1 MATGKMLSPAVF
13 TRENDQS
20 FLATGIGQI
29 GAVII
34 GPTGKGRAFM
44 PTPITNANDY
54 NEMFGENSDKTYVPY
69 VVKNYLKNAG
79 IVHIVRVLGLEGWSE
94 SHTRAQGQNNYVALY
109 ISGSDKVQRVAAIL
123 AVTSGSGF
131 DCTLKWP
138 MTIAGTAVSQSTN
151 FVIVSGAMDAYG
163 VSCSF
168 DWSSPNYIEK
178 VLGTGPE
185 SVGGNELASKIYVH
199 TLFKNFAQ
207 SGSTAYPA
215 GEVIFGAGGVFTLG
229 AFGVPVTSSNL
240 NFLTSSSFSNALT
253 PWIQSQRL
261 VMSAS
266 VAQAFNLFRF
276 ATIADGN
283 SANTSVKVSIDAIKK
298 PAAGSSEYGTFNV
311 IVRQFDDLDT
321 RVIALETFPN
331 ATLDPTAN
339 NYILKLIGDKYDVI
353 DSDGRIST
361 YGEYPNKSKYI
372 RVIPNT
378 GLENYSNEVVPFGH
392 SAYINFVPEV
402 NLPPIPMR
410 AYQGSADTYNSSY
423 YWGIDLTD
431 YDAKQF
437 MKPIPDTSYPNIS
450 SSFNLDT
457 KLGHK
462 SSSIYVASLSAS
474 AAPSE
479 MLNFTVAF
487 QFGWDGMPPN
497 RAAKTGTG
505 ISTTNVFGFDCST
518 TTASGSRAYKR
529 ALNTVSDPD
538 LFDINMIVVPGIL
551 ETLHPKVT
559 EHARNICLSR
569 QDCFYV
575 MDCVGIDAT
584 LTEAVNSVLTI
595 DDNFTATYFPWIQI
609 FDSERNKNV
618 WVPPSVGVA
627 EAISFND
634 KVASPWYA
642 PAGLNRGGIEAV
654 DVRKKLIHTERDTL
668 YDGRINPIATF
679 PGQGISIW
687 GQKTLQKAAS
697 ALDRVNVRRLLIALK
712 KFIASTAQYLVFEPN
727 TNTTRQHF
735 LNIVNPYL
743 DSVQRK
749 AGIYAY
755 RVVMD
760 DTNNPPD
767 VIDRNILRGEIYI
780 QPTRA
785 AEFIELV
792 FNVMPTGATFTE

>member
-1 MATGKMLSPAVF
+1 MATGKMISPAVF

-20 FLATGIGQI
+20 FLPTGIGQI

-44 PTPITNANDY
+44 PTPIANANDY
-54 NEMFGENSDKTYVPY
+54 NQMFGENSDKTYVPY

-79 IVHIVRVLGLEGWSE
+79 IVHIVRVLGLEGWHDG
-94 SHTRAQGQNNYVALY
+94 HTRAQGQNGY
-109 ISGSDKVQRVAAIL
+109 IAIYLSSSIGGYEQCAAIL
-123 AVTSGSGF
+123 GVTSGSQLF
-131 DCTLKWP
+131 SPVLTLTMP
-138 MTIAGTAVSQSTN
+138 SGSTN
-151 FVIVSGAMDAYG
+151 FTLNSGSVG

-178 VLGTGPE
+178 VFGRGPE
-185 SVGGNELASKIYVH
+185 SVGGNTISSNLYVYA
-199 TLFKNFAQ
+199 LFKNWAHSQ
-207 SGSTAYPA
+207 SQAIPTSS
-215 GEVIFGAGGVFTLG
+215 VR
-229 AFGVPVTSSNL
+229 VTSTTSFTFLNL
-240 NFLTSSSFSNALT
+240 TASSSGRDYSPAYT
-253 PWIQSQRL
+253 PWVQSQK
-261 VMSAS
+261 SIS
-266 VAQAFNLFRF
+266 GGPFSLFKF

-283 SANTSVKVSIDAIKK
+283 SANTSVKVSIDSIKK
-298 PAAGSSEYGTFNV
+298 PASGSSDYGSFNV
-311 IVRQFDDLDT
+311 VVRQFDDLDT

-331 ATLDPTAN
+331 VTLNPTAN

-353 DSDGRIST
+353 DSNGRIST

-372 RVIPNT
+372 RIIPAT
-378 GLENYSNEVVPFGH
+378 GLENFANEIVPFGH
-392 SAYINFVPEV
+392 SAYYDFTNEALIA
-402 NLPPIPMR
+402 IPTR
-410 AYQGSADTYNSSY
+410 SYQGTADTYNSSY
-423 YWGIDLTD
+423 YWGIDLD
-431 YDAKQF
+431 NNDAKEF
-437 MKPIPDTSYPNIS
+437 LKPIPDGGHTNSGS
-450 SSFNLDT
+450 AFNLDNVSILYPNVASST
-457 KLGHK
+457 FSGSL
-462 SSSIYVASLSAS
+462 SSSL
-474 AAPSE
+474 APSE
-479 MLNFTVAF
+479 MLNFTLAF

-497 RAAKTGTG
+497 RASQVGTG
-505 ISTTNVFGFDCST
+505 ISATNVFGFDCST
-518 TTASGSRAYKR
+518 TTASGSAAYKR

-575 MDCVGIDAT
+575 MDCVGINAT
-584 LTEAVNSVLTI
+584 INEAVNSVLTI
-595 DDNFTATYFPWIQI
+595 DDNFTATYYPWIQI

-727 TNTTRQHF
+727 TNTTRQYF

-767 VIDRNILRGEIYI
+767 VIDRNILKGEIYI

>member
-1 MATGKMLSPAVF
+1 MATGKMISPAVF

-20 FLATGIGQI
+20 FLPTGIGQI

-54 NEMFGENSDKTYVPY
+54 NMMFGENSDKTYVPY
-69 VVKNYLKNAG
+69 AVKNYLKNAG
-79 IVHIVRVLGLEGWSE
+79 IVHIVRVLGIEGWS
-94 SHTRAQGQNNYVALY
+94 SAHTRAQGSNSYVAIYVSSSIGGYEQCAAILVPTSGSAEFATGLTLGSVSQSQGFY
-109 ISGSDKVQRVAAIL
+109 ISSGSDIG
-123 AVTSGSGF
+123 VT
-131 DCTLKWP
+131 
-138 MTIAGTAVSQSTN
+138 A
-151 FVIVSGAMDAYG
+151 
-163 VSCSF
+163 SF
-168 DWSSPNYIEK
+168 DWSNPNYIEK
-178 VLGTGPE
+178 VFGRGPE
-185 SVGGNELASKIYVH
+185 SVGGNAL
-199 TLFKNFAQ
+199 
-207 SGSTAYPA
+207 
-215 GEVIFGAGGVFTLG
+215 
-229 AFGVPVTSSNL
+229 SSNL
-240 NFLTSSSFSNALT
+240 YVYYLAKNWAHSASLANPTFPVRLSTGSTLNFETSASYKNATT
-253 PWIQSQRL
+253 PWVQSQK
-261 VMSAS
+261 SIS
-266 VAQAFNLFRF
+266 GGPFNLFKF

-283 SANTSVKVSIDAIKK
+283 NSNNSVKVSIDAVKK
-298 PAAGSSEYGTFNV
+298 PESGSTDYGSFNI

-331 ATLDPTAN
+331 ANLDPTSN

-353 DSDGRIST
+353 DSNGRISS
-361 YGEYPNKSKYI
+361 YGDYPNKSKYVRI
-372 RVIPNT
+372 IPAV
-378 GLENYSNEVVPFGH
+378 GLENFSNEIVPFGH
-392 SAYINFVPEV
+392 SAYNDFAAEALIA
-402 NLPPIPMR
+402 IPTR
-410 AYQGSADTYNSSY
+410 SYQGTADTYNSSY
-423 YWGIDLTD
+423 YWGIDLD
-431 YDAKQF
+431 NVDAKEFVKQTADS
-437 MKPIPDTSYPNIS
+437 PHINSGS
-450 SSFNLDT
+450 AFNLDD
-457 KLGHK
+457 KFGHA
-462 SSSIYVASLSAS
+462 SSSLFTNSLSS
-474 AAPSE
+474 SLAPSE
-479 MLNFTVAF
+479 MLSFTVAF
-487 QFGWDGMPPN
+487 QGGWDGMPPN
-497 RAAKTGTG
+497 RASQVGAG
-505 ISTTNVFGFDCST
+505 ISATNVFGFDCSG
-518 TTASGSRAYKR
+518 TTASGSVAYKR

-575 MDCVGIDAT
+575 MDLAGIDAAIST
-584 LTEAVNSVLTI
+584 AINAVENI
-595 DDNFTATYFPWIQI
+595 DDNFTATYYPWIQI
-609 FDSERNKNV
+609 FDGERNKNV
-618 WVPPSVGVA
+618 WVPPSIGVV

-634 KVASPWYA
+634 KVSSPWYA

-668 YDGRINPIATF
+668 YDGRVNPIATF

-687 GQKTLQKAAS
+687 GQKTLQKKAS

-743 DSVQRK
+743 DSVKRK
-749 AGIYAY
+749 AGVYAY

-767 VIDRNILRGEIYI
+767 VIDRNILKGEIFI

-792 FNVMPTGATFTE
+792 FNVQPTGAQFSE

>member
-20 FLATGIGQI
+20 FLPTGIGQI

-44 PTPITNANDY
+44 PTPINNANDY
-54 NEMFGENSDKTYVPY
+54 NQMFGENSDKTYVPY

-79 IVHIVRVLGLEGWSE
+79 IVHIVRVLGLEGWGDG
-94 SHTRAQGQNNYVALY
+94 HTRAQGQNNYVAILV
-109 ISGSDKVQRVAAIL
+109 SSSLGGFDQCAAIL
-123 AVTSGSGF
+123 AITSGSAQF
-131 DCTLKWP
+131 DTSGVALQ
-138 MTIAGTAVSQSTN
+138 GNVSQSSN
-151 FVIVSGAMDAYG
+151 FVIASASVG

-168 DWSSPNYIEK
+168 NWSSPNYIEK
-178 VLGTGPE
+178 VFGRGPE
-185 SVGGNELASKIYVH
+185 SVGGNALSRNMYVYA
-199 TLFKNFAQ
+199 LFKNFAHSASLAAPSSQ
-207 SGSTAYPA
+207 
-215 GEVIFGAGGVFTLG
+215 VKL
-229 AFGVPVTSSNL
+229 VTGSNL
-240 NFLTSSSFSNALT
+240 NFITSASYSHGLT
-253 PWIQSQRL
+253 PWVQSQQ
-261 VMSAS
+261 SIS
-266 VAQAFNLFRF
+266 GGPFNLFRF

-283 SANTSVKVSIDAIKK
+283 SANNAVKVSIDAIKK
-298 PAAGSSEYGTFNV
+298 PESGSANYGSFNV

-331 ATLDPTAN
+331 ATLDPTSN

-353 DSDGRIST
+353 DSDGRISS
-361 YGEYPNKSKYI
+361 YGEYPNKSKYV
-372 RVIPNT
+372 RVIPAT
-378 GLENYSNEVVPFGH
+378 GLENYSNEIVPFGH
-392 SAYINFVPEV
+392 SAYIDFATVEA
-402 NLPPIPMR
+402 LIAIPTR
-410 AYQGSADTYNSSY
+410 SYQGTADTYNSSY

-431 YDAKQF
+431 KDAQEF
-437 MKPIPDTSYPNIS
+437 MKPIPDTSHPNS
-450 SSFNLDT
+450 GSAFNLDT
-457 KLGHK
+457 KFGHA
-462 SSSIYVASLSAS
+462 SSSVFVNSLSS
-474 AAPSE
+474 SLAPSE
-479 MLNFTVAF
+479 MLNFTLAF

-497 RAAKTGTG
+497 RATQVAAG
-505 ISTTNVFGFDCST
+505 ISATNVFGFDCSS

-529 ALNTVSDPD
+529 ALNTISDPD
-538 LFDINMIVVPGIL
+538 LFDINMIIVPGIL

-559 EHARNICLSR
+559 EHARNICSSR

-575 MDCVGIDAT
+575 MDCVGIDASIQS
-584 LTEAVNSVLTI
+584 AVNSVLTI
-595 DDNFTATYFPWIQI
+595 DDNFTATYYPWIQI
-609 FDSERNKNV
+609 FDAERNKNV

-634 KVASPWYA
+634 KVSSPWYA

-687 GQKTLQKAAS
+687 GQKTLQLAAS

-727 TNTTRQHF
+727 TNTTRQYF

-767 VIDRNILRGEIYI
+767 VIDRNILKGEIYI

>member
-20 FLATGIGQI
+20 FLASGIGQI
-29 GAVII
+29 GAVVI

-54 NEMFGENSDKTYVPY
+54 NQMFGENSDKTYVPY
-69 VVKNYLKNAG
+69 VIKNYLKNAG
-79 IVHIVRVLGLEGWSE
+79 VVHIVRVLGVEGWHDG
-94 SHTRAQGQNNYVALY
+94 HTRAEGQNSFVAIY
-109 ISGSDKVQRVAAIL
+109 MSGSSGGTPTGVQCAAIL
-123 AVTSGSGF
+123 AVTSGSSVF
-131 DCTLKWP
+131 TNDVAVDV
-138 MTIAGTAVSQSTN
+138 IGTPPSASLFLLSSSIGSVT
-151 FVIVSGAMDAYG
+151 
-163 VSCSF
+163 CSF
-168 DWSSPNYIEK
+168 DWSNPNYIEK
-178 VLGTGPE
+178 VLGRGPE
-185 SVGGNELASKIYVH
+185 SIDGNALSSKLYVYS
-199 TLFKNFAQ
+199 LFKNWAN
-207 SGSTAYPA
+207 SGSIQLHASA
-215 GEVIFGAGGVFTLG
+215 SQV
-229 AFGVPVTSSNL
+229 
-240 NFLTSSSFSNALT
+240 SSSVGTFTFLNQTVSGSGRDYSAAFT
-253 PWIQSQRL
+253 PWIQSQQ
-261 VMSAS
+261 SIS
-266 VAQAFNLFRF
+266 GGPFNLLRF

-283 SANTSVKVSIDAIKK
+283 NANTSVKISIDSIKK
-298 PAAGSSEYGTFNV
+298 SEAGSSDYGSFNV

-321 RVIALETFPN
+321 RVLALETFPN
-331 ATLDPTAN
+331 ATLNPTAN

-353 DSDGRIST
+353 DSDGRISS
-361 YGEYPNKSKYI
+361 YGDYPNKSKYVRI
-372 RVIPNT
+372 IPAT
-378 GLENYSNEVVPFGH
+378 GLENFSNEIVPFGH
-392 SAYINFVPEV
+392 SSYYNFASP
-402 NLPPIPMR
+402 NLIALPMR
-410 AYQGSADTYNSSY
+410 SYQGTADTYNSSY
-423 YWGIDLTD
+423 YWGIDLTSK
-431 YDAKQF
+431 DAIEF
-437 MKPIPDTSYPNIS
+437 MKPLPDS
-450 SSFNLDT
+450 STTNVSGSFNLDT
-457 KLGHK
+457 KLGHSLSTYTQSL
-462 SSSIYVASLSAS
+462 SSSL
-474 AAPSE
+474 APSE
-479 MLNFTVAF
+479 QLNFTVAF
-487 QFGWDGMPPN
+487 QFGWDGMPSN
-497 RAAKTGTG
+497 RASQVGTG
-505 ISTTNVFGFDCST
+505 ISATNVFGFNCNSSVT
-518 TTASGSRAYKR
+518 SGSVAYKK
-529 ALNTVSDPD
+529 ALNTVSDSD

-575 MDCVGIDAT
+575 MDCVPIDAS

-595 DDNFTATYFPWIQI
+595 DDNFTATYYPWIQI
-609 FDSERNKNV
+609 FDQERNKNV

-668 YDGRINPIATF
+668 YDARVNPIATF

-687 GQKTLQKAAS
+687 GQKTLQKKAS

-727 TNTTRQHF
+727 TNTTRQYF

-767 VIDRNILRGEIYI
+767 VIDRNILKGEIYI

-792 FNVMPTGATFTE
+792 FNVMPTGATFSE